1 MSGDLQVA
9 ASLERAQASQ
19 QHATPKVGILDSGCG
34 AGKLTADS
42 GLSFD
47 LPQVVASP
55 ELANAQRQPIQVSSE
70 PAQIGQVKLETGRN
84 LPGKRQPDEAIQSRK
99 RPRDSLRDLTSM
111 GGPMQ
116 GDRQV
121 VDFGDGHGSSLAT
134 DRAIRRQRHENGA
147 ALSRLA
153 ELEGVR
159 VAWVGIPLRVA
170 RDVIVPEE

>member
-1 MSGDLQVA
+1 
-9 ASLERAQASQ
+9 
-19 QHATPKVGILDSGCG
+19 
-34 AGKLTADS
+34 
-42 GLSFD
+42 
-47 LPQVVASP
+47 VASP

-70 PAQIGQVKLETGRN
+70 PAQIGQVKPETGRN

-134 DRAIRRQRHENGA
+134 DGAIRRQRHENGA

-153 ELEGVR
+153 ELERVR

-170 RDVIVPEE
+170 RDVIVPEEGVIQSRLHELGGLEWRVGLLAGLLPREGRALRRVRDGNVRPATSRAEA